1 MSSLIITSNNF
12 MLCVPKTLHSYS
24 SGSSKMAHFS
34 GEHNESPTELQATVS
49 QYKRVGLV
57 GSRMW

>member
-1 MSSLIITSNNF
+1 

-24 SGSSKMAHFS
+24 SGSSKTAHFS

-49 QYKRVGLV
+49 QYKRVGLL